1 MQQPVEYRERLSDLL
16 RSLCKERS
24 QYALAVELGVSHAS
38 VSDWIN
44 EKKYPGE
51 SSLKRIARVSGYSI
65 GELHAY
71 LEGGDPCNGLTLE
84 RIIRELDRLPAGE
97 VAALINAAA
106 NRLAERTAPYKV
118 S

>member
-1 MQQPVEYRERLSDLL
+1 MQQPVEYRDRLSELL
-16 RSLCKERS
+16 RSLCKERT
-24 QYALAVELGVSHAS
+24 QYALAVELGFSHAS

-44 EKKYPGE
+44 KKKYPGE
-51 SSLKRIARVSGYSI
+51 KGLKAIARVSGYSI

-71 LEGGDPCNGLTLE
+71 LEGKNPSNGLTLE
-84 RIIRELDRLPAGE
+84 RIIRELDRLPAGD

-106 NRLAERTAPYKV
+106 NRLAERTSPYKV